1 MENIENAPKNSHR
14 LLDILMDSMP
24 KTPDKAPVE
33 REIRGDGASA
43 PETVKNEAQGEK
55 VDLLA

>member
-1 MENIENAPKNSHR
+1 MENIDAAQKSAHL

-24 KTPDKAPVE
+24 KMPEQVPIGSREPASTP
-33 REIRGDGASA
+33 EI
-43 PETVKNEAQGEK
+43 VKNETQGEK